1 MGRDHFLY
9 KGVYIRPAGIGILFQ
24 LWNIGLVG
32 KIVILTLKKVQN
44 MTGGLYDNAAK
55 RGSSH
60 VYTSMCYYMLVLML
74 SLREGAVMYILVSV
88 ITC

>member
-1 MGRDHFLY
+1 
-9 KGVYIRPAGIGILFQ
+9 
-24 LWNIGLVG
+24 
-32 KIVILTLKKVQN
+32 

-60 VYTSMCYYMLVLML
+60 VYTSMCYYMLVLVLSPREGAVMCYYML
-74 SLREGAVMYILVSV
+74 VLIWSLREGAVMYILVCV